1 MAKFFSFFNTG
12 ASSVSVKVEVQ
23 GDSAVDQEHI
33 DLATRFGVDLGDPT
47 ASVEAKKYVVDFLQ
61 KIFMQREKINLGHLT
76 DYLQSGVSTQWQ
88 EVLSTL
94 ESSDRKL
101 LDIRS
106 GSLVFTLFCP
116 TISSAREL
124 TNKSWIKTLTVNM
137 EQLVKEIG
145 KFSS

>member
-1 MAKFFSFFNTG
+1 MSFFIKG
-12 ASSVSVKVEVQ
+12 ASSASVKVEVH
-23 GDSAVDQEHI
+23 GDSTVDQEDV
-33 DLATRFGVDLGDPT
+33 DLATRFGVDLGDAT
-47 ASVEAKKYVVDFLQ
+47 APVEAKKDVVAFLQ
-61 KIFMQREKINLGHLT
+61 KIFMQREKIDLGHLT
-76 DYLQSGVSTQWQ
+76 DYLQPGVSTQWQ

-145 KFSS
+145 KFST